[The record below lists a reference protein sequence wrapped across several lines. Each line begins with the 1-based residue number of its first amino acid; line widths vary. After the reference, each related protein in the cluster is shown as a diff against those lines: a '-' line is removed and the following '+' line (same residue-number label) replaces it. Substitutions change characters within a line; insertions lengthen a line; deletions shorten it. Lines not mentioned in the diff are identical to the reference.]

1 MGVYTSTE
9 SGVWESQNCTV
20 QALPDR
26 EVWSYVFEGF
36 WDELIR
42 QFGSLRVGDIAS
54 IPDNDHS
61 VSDSGYQPYEI
72 CGHVSFA
79 RKRGGLGECRI
90 QYIIL
95 YKREVWNIDF
105 AEVSKDIKVWLVEQ
119 GTTVE
124 KNGSTVVAA
133 WVYEGLTQIAQW
145 ENQKDINNYTAWS
158 KFLYDGK
165 KPLTGLTLKLAQ
177 KMMKGVTN
185 YPIYT
190 PCITRTTVH
199 ALNPIVGVIGCRNR
213 PKSED
218 GWEGFGG
225 FTPDDWTE
233 LATVWL
239 KTAEKSNMNSD
250 GTFTLVEQWIG
261 ADELDPDLYPSA

>member
-1 MGVYTSTE
+1 MVDTSIE
-9 SGVWESQNCTV
+9 SGVWEVQNCTA

-26 EVWSYVFEGF
+26 EVWSYVYEGF
-36 WDELIR
+36 WDVLIDT
-42 QFGSLRVGDIAS
+42 FGGLRVGDIAE
-54 IPDNDHS
+54 IPDEDHT
-61 VSDSGYQPYEI
+61 VSGSGYQPYTI
-72 CGHVSFA
+72 CGHVSFV

-90 QYIIL
+90 QYIAL
-95 YKREVWNIDF
+95 YTREIWNIDF
-105 AEVSKDIKVWLVEQ
+105 SEVSKDIKVWLVEQ
-119 GTTVE
+119 GTTFGA
-124 KNGSTVVAA
+124 NGEPTVAD

-145 ENQKDINNYTAWS
+145 ENQKDINNYAAWS
-158 KFLYDGK
+158 KFLYDGTNTFSN
-165 KPLTGLTLKLAQ
+165 PLTKKLAQ

-199 ALNPIVGVIGCRNR
+199 ATNPIVGTIGCKDT
-213 PKSED
+213 PSGEA

-225 FTPDDWTE
+225 FKPTE
-233 LATVWL
+233 WVNLSSVWL
-239 KTAEKSNMNSD
+239 KTAEKSSMNSD